1 MKTITEAQ
9 YLYLKAKKNAATLK
23 NRTKEISDEE
33 YEDLIQY
40 SNKTI
45 TPINNN
51 DNPGTEDPDN
61 PEPEEPQDDHDYS
74 QDYLTF
80 EALED
85 GTFSFTINDLYYST
99 NNGES
104 WKSLA
109 AGTETELITKG
120 TKVLWKK
127 DSEMTNEINT
137 GNWNDNRKG
146 IGTFSSTCKFNISGN
161 ILSLAINDFNT
172 QSVNQTFWWA
182 CAFNSLFMNCINL
195 INAKKLILPIN
206 DFSGY
211 YSGYYGGYHFTRIY
225 AYMFKN
231 CSNLIYGPK
240 ILPSKILAPS
250 CYREMFYGCT
260 SLLESPILPA
270 LNLLQTGHEENWY
283 CYQSMFENCTS
294 LKKITMLA
302 KDIEAQLPLMDWV
315 KGVLPGGVFI
325 KNSKSTFD
333 NIGDSGIPAG
343 WEVIDEEVN
352 EE

>member
-40 SNKTI
+40 SDKTI

-85 GTFSFTINDLYYST
+85 GTFSFTNNDLYYST
-99 NNGES
+99 NNGTS

-109 AGTETELITKG
+109 AGTETELISKG
-120 TKVLWKK
+120 AKVLWKR
-127 DSEMTNEINT
+127 DSNIINK
-137 GNWNDNRKG
+137 GKNGG
-146 IGTFSSTCKFNISGN
+146 IGTFSSTNKFNISGN
-161 ILSLAINDFNT
+161 ILSLLINTFKNGDVLGNGSRTSNDNTTEFN
-172 QSVNQTFWWA
+172 NYA
-182 CAFNSLFMNCINL
+182 LYKLFSNCKNL
-195 INAKKLILPIN
+195 ISAENLILPNKTLYGADWTPGMYSALYYCIFIYSDMFEECTN
-206 DFSGY
+206 LILPPKILPATVLSKSC
-211 YSGYYGGYHFTRIY
+211 YSG
-225 AYMFKN
+225 MFKN
-231 CSNLIYGPK
+231 CVSLIKAP
-240 ILPSKILAPS
+240 ILPAQNSGYGDY
-250 CYREMFYGCT
+250 CYQDMFMGCT
-260 SLLESPILPA
+260 SLKYIKCLANNFSNQEL
-270 LNLLQTGHEENWY
+270 LN
-283 CYQSMFENCTS
+283 
-294 LKKITMLA
+294 
-302 KDIEAQLPLMDWV
+302 WV
-315 KGVLPGGVFI
+315 KNVSETGTFI
-325 KNSKSTFD
+325 KNKD
-333 NIGDSGIPAG
+333 AVWDIGINGIPAG